1 MTGPAAGRVVRFEDV
16 DLVDVVAH
24 DGAGALATARVLERL
39 PGELVTFV
47 DLTVI
52 PPGVSVGTHTHGPDD
67 EEIYVVID
75 GTGTVEL
82 DGRVTEVGSGDVIIN
97 PPGGTHGLVATGQ
110 VPLRMVVVD
119 VARVRPPASS

>member
-1 MTGPAAGRVVRFEDV
+1 MPDPAAGRVVRFEDV

-24 DGAGALATARVLERL
+24 DGAGALRTARVLERL
-39 PGELVTFV
+39 PGELVTFL

-67 EEIYVVID
+67 EEIYVIID
-75 GTGTVEL
+75 GTGRVEL
-82 DGRVTEVGSGDVIIN
+82 DGAVSEVGAGDVIIN

>member
-1 MTGPAAGRVVRFEDV
+1 MTGPVEGRVVRFDGV
-16 DLVDVVAH
+16 DLVEVVAH
-24 DGAGALATARVLERL
+24 DGVGALRTARVVERP
-39 PGELVTFV
+39 PGEFVTFL

-52 PPGVSVGTHTHGPDD
+52 PPGVSVGTHTHGSED

-82 DGRVTEVGSGDVIIN
+82 DGRVTEVGAGDVIIN

>member
-1 MTGPAAGRVVRFEDV
+1 MTDPAQGRVIRFEDM

-24 DGAGALATARVLERL
+24 DGAGTLATARVLERL
-39 PGELVTFV
+39 PGEFVTFL

-52 PPGVSVGTHTHGPDD
+52 PPGASVGTHTHGPDD
-67 EEIYVVID
+67 EEVYVVID
-75 GTGTVEL
+75 GTATVEL
-82 DGRVTEVGSGDVIIN
+82 DGRVTEVGAGDVIIN

-119 VARVRPPASS
+119 VARVRPPATS

>member
-1 MTGPAAGRVVRFEDV
+1 MTGSAAGRVVRFADV

-24 DGAGALATARVLERL
+24 DGAGALATARVLERP
-39 PGELVTFV
+39 PGEFVTFL

-52 PPGVSVGTHTHGPDD
+52 PPGASVGTHAHGSDD

-82 DGRVTEVGSGDVIIN
+82 DGQVTEVGAGDVIIN

-119 VARVRPPASS
+119 VARVRPPATS